1 MMVRTKRTL
10 GATEVQRSADND
22 TEGIDGGMVRRLL
35 QTNCWANAIDHRRD
49 GLLSWKHYAALLLRD
64 VSVSDVAEQLMPVLN
79 DMARQ
84 VEDVIIGAR
93 EGRTPVSDF
102 VTIEEWLV
110 VWNEHFRH
118 WTDPVREML
127 QQFAATP
134 DAEHFVAVAMRSNPV
149 VLLDF
154 LLDAVVAHEHR
165 LSLHQALCGQAQQ
178 LPWIYRLKWDYPK
191 ADTSLEAVCLCLYA
205 RYAARWSLGT
215 GSAPDTVNIE
225 LDQEDIADEQFDP
238 SAYLR

>member
-35 QTNCWANAIDHRRD
+35 QTNCWVNAIDHRRD
-49 GLLSWKHYAALLLRD
+49 GLLSWKHYAVLLLRD
-64 VSVSDVAEQLMPVLN
+64 VSVSDVAEQLMPVLD

-93 EGRTPVSDF
+93 EGRTPVSDG

-127 QQFAATP
+127 QQLAATP
-134 DAEHFVAVAMRSNPV
+134 DAKHFVAVAMRSNPV

-154 LLDAVVAHEHR
+154 VLDAVTAHEHR
-165 LSLHQALCGQAQQ
+165 FGLHQTLRGQAQQ
-178 LPWIYRLKWDYPK
+178 LPWIYRLRWDHPK
-191 ADTSLEAVCLCLYA
+191 ADSSLEALCLCLYA
-205 RYAARWSLGT
+205 RFAARRSLGT

-225 LDQEDIADEQFDP
+225 LDQEDIAVEQFDP
-238 SAYLR
+238 SAFLR

>member
-10 GATEVQRSADND
+10 GATEVQRLADND
-22 TEGIDGGMVRRLL
+22 TEGLDGGMVRRLL
-35 QTNCWANAIDHRRD
+35 QTNCWVNAIDHRRD

-64 VSVSDVAEQLMPVLN
+64 LSVSDVAVRLMPVL
-79 DMARQ
+79 DEMARQ

-93 EGRTPVSDF
+93 GGRTPLSDC
-102 VTIEEWLV
+102 VTVEEWLV
-110 VWNEHFRH
+110 VWNDHFQH

-127 QQFAATP
+127 KQLVVTP

-154 LLDAVVAHEHR
+154 VLDAIVAHEQR
-165 LSLHQALCGQAQQ
+165 LSLPQALRGQAQQ
-178 LPWIYRLKWDYPK
+178 LPWIYRLRWDHPK
-191 ADTSLEAVCLCLYA
+191 ADSSLEALCLCLYA
-205 RYAARWSLGT
+205 RFAARWSFGT

-225 LDQEDIADEQFDP
+225 LDQEDIAVEQFDP
-238 SAYLR
+238 SAFLR

>member
-1 MMVRTKRTL
+1 MMVGPKHTSV
-10 GATEVQRSADND
+10 ATEAQRPADND
-22 TEGIDGGMVRRLL
+22 SDGVDGDMVRRLL
-35 QTNCWANAIDHRRD
+35 QANCWANAIDHRRD

-79 DMARQ
+79 AMARQ

-93 EGRTPVSDF
+93 EGRTPVSDY
-102 VTIEEWLV
+102 VTIEDWLV

-127 QQFAATP
+127 QQLAATP

-154 LLDAVVAHEHR
+154 VLDAVTAHEHR
-165 LSLHQALCGQAQQ
+165 FGLHQTLRGETQR
-178 LPWIYRLKWDYPK
+178 LPWIYRLRWDHPK
-191 ADTSLEAVCLCLYA
+191 ADSSLEALCLCLYA
-205 RYAARWSLGT
+205 RFALRSSFGLGVI
-215 GSAPDTVNIE
+215 PNNV
-225 LDQEDIADEQFDP
+225 DIGLNHKSIAYEQFDP